1 MTRHLFAVSLVF
13 VAALSL
19 PAQPVFQPAPPEP
32 PEPPFQ
38 QAYQLFSSAG
48 SRSFLGVN
56 VAEINAERA
65 KELKLKE
72 EHGVEI
78 TSVVGESAAEKAG
91 IQKGDVV
98 LEYQGERIEGTDQ
111 FVRMVRETPAGRQVK
126 LLISRNGATQT
137 IAATIGTHKGSL
149 LSRESFRVIQPSEP
163 SIWFP
168 DIPRAFTISRSS
180 QLGVDSESLETQLA
194 QFFGVKNGVLVRSV
208 HKNSAAEKAG
218 LKAGDVITRVEKTDV
233 ASPREVS
240 SALRRLRSE
249 KSIPLTVVRE
259 KKEITLSLT
268 LDEEQGQRTTPRGRV
283 VVNQQDF

>member
-1 MTRHLFAVSLVF
+1 MTIHISALALAFA
-13 VAALSL
+13 AALSA
-19 PAQPVFQPAPPEP
+19 PAQPVFFAPPEP

-38 QAYQLFSSAG
+38 QAYQVFSQSAT
-48 SRSFLGVN
+48 RSFLGVN

-98 LEYQGERIEGTDQ
+98 LEYQGERIEGTEQ
-111 FVRMVRETPAGRQVK
+111 FIRMVRETPAGRQVK

-137 IAATIGTHKGSL
+137 IAATIGTNKAGL
-149 LSRESFRVIQPSEP
+149 LSRDSFRVLTPDP
-163 SIWFP
+163 SIWIP
-168 DIPRAFTISRSS
+168 DITQAFTISRSS
-180 QLGVDSESLETQLA
+180 QLGISSESLEAQLA
-194 QFFGVKNGVLVRSV
+194 QFFGVKDGVLIRSV
-208 HKNSAAEKAG
+208 HKNSPAEKAG
-218 LKAGDVITRVEKTDV
+218 LKAGDVITRVEKTSV
-233 ASPREVS
+233 TSPREVS

-259 KKEITLSLT
+259 KKEITLSVT
-268 LDEEQGQRTTPRGRV
+268 IEEEQGQRPTPRGRLA
-283 VVNQQDF
+283 VNQQDF